1 MLSWEHGDLG
11 FLKTILLQI
20 GSRCSGRMGLLD
32 TFPTP
37 SKILKM
43 TQITSTRSSAASL
56 LAAAEV
62 VAAAGGQPLT
72 TEWRPSSFDDN
83 SDPMTGPP
91 ISVQEW
97 LVRTKFRPDQN
108 LVELAERCVSR
119 VLENSEIR
127 DEWLASDAFAQW
139 RQFVDDLAARLARL
153 R

>member
-1 MLSWEHGDLG
+1 
-11 FLKTILLQI
+11 
-20 GSRCSGRMGLLD
+20 MGAWGPGVFENDIAADWVEMFRKDGTARYLPY
-32 TFPTP
+32 TFEDIENDPDYVNEV
-37 SKILKM
+37 I
-43 TQITSTRSSAASL
+43 SSFV

-139 RQFVDDLAARLARL
+139 RQSVDDLAARLARL